1 MSLLVI
7 CKFLGLFANTSTAD
21 GKCFL
26 HNSENLSHPI
36 HMQLC
41 KKQKFFSEFFAAFLK
56 YRLNFEHFETKDDL
70 HILYISQFM
79 DWKKCG

>member
-1 MSLLVI
+1 
-7 CKFLGLFANTSTAD
+7 
-21 GKCFL
+21 
-26 HNSENLSHPI
+26 
-36 HMQLC
+36 MQLC